1 MCRAG
6 SIRLLVI
13 YRETSMSDPFSAPP
27 PPPPPTGSG
36 GLGSTGAYYAGGS
49 VVPCDN
55 GVRLGALVLDV
66 LLAIVTCG
74 IGWLIWS
81 IVLWQQS
88 TSPAKKMLKL
98 KIVDFNTG
106 APATMTQML
115 LREGLGKIVL
125 GTITGITGLI
135 SAVLILVVPSRQGVW
150 DYIAKTTV
158 VREG

>member
-1 MCRAG
+1 
-6 SIRLLVI
+6 LLFV
-13 YRETSMSDPFSAPP
+13 
-27 PPPPPTGSG
+27 
-36 GLGSTGAYYAGGS
+36 
-49 VVPCDN
+49 
-55 GVRLGALVLDV
+55 
-66 LLAIVTCG
+66 VTCG

-135 SAVLILVVPSRQGVW
+135 SAVLILVVPGRQGVW

>member
-1 MCRAG
+1 
-6 SIRLLVI
+6 
-13 YRETSMSDPFSAPP
+13 MSDPFSTPP

-49 VVPCDN
+49 VVPCSN
-55 GVRLGALVLDV
+55 GVRFGALLLDV

-81 IVLWQQS
+81 IVLWPQS

>member
-1 MCRAG
+1 
-6 SIRLLVI
+6 
-13 YRETSMSDPFSAPP
+13 MSDPFSTPP
-27 PPPPPTGSG
+27 PPPPPPIGGNSFGGSG
-36 GLGSTGAYYAGGS
+36 SGS

-55 GVRLGALVLDV
+55 GVRFAALVLDV

-106 APATMTQML
+106 TPATMTQML

>member
-1 MCRAG
+1 
-6 SIRLLVI
+6 
-13 YRETSMSDPFSAPP
+13 MSDPFSTPP

-49 VVPCDN
+49 VVPCSN
-55 GVRLGALVLDV
+55 GVRFGALLLDV
-66 LLAIVTCG
+66 LLMIVTCV

-98 KIVDFNTG
+98 KIVDVNTG

-135 SAVLILVVPSRQGVW
+135 SAVLILVVPGRQGVW

>member
-1 MCRAG
+1 
-6 SIRLLVI
+6 
-13 YRETSMSDPFSAPP
+13 MSDPFSTPP
-27 PPPPPTGSG
+27 PPPPPPIGGNSFGGSG
-36 GLGSTGAYYAGGS
+36 SGS

-55 GVRLGALVLDV
+55 GVRFAALVLDV

-98 KIVDFNTG
+98 KIVDVNTG
-106 APATMTQML
+106 TPATMTQML

>member
-1 MCRAG
+1 M
-6 SIRLLVI
+6 
-13 YRETSMSDPFSAPP
+13 
-27 PPPPPTGSG
+27 
-36 GLGSTGAYYAGGS
+36 
-49 VVPCDN
+49 
-55 GVRLGALVLDV
+55 
-66 LLAIVTCG
+66 
-74 IGWLIWS
+74 
-81 IVLWQQS
+81 WQQS

-135 SAVLILVVPSRQGVW
+135 SAVLILVVPGRQGVW

>member
-1 MCRAG
+1 
-6 SIRLLVI
+6 
-13 YRETSMSDPFSAPP
+13 MSDPFSTP

-49 VVPCDN
+49 VVPCSN
-55 GVRLGALVLDV
+55 GVRFGALLLDV
-66 LLAIVTCG
+66 LLMIVTCV

-98 KIVDFNTG
+98 KIVDVNTG

-135 SAVLILVVPSRQGVW
+135 SAVLILVVPGRQGVW

>member
-1 MCRAG
+1 
-6 SIRLLVI
+6 
-13 YRETSMSDPFSAPP
+13 MSDPFSTPP

-49 VVPCDN
+49 VAPCSN
-55 GVRLGALVLDV
+55 GVRFGALLLDV
-66 LLAIVTCG
+66 LLMIVTCV

-98 KIVDFNTG
+98 KIVDVNTG